1 MAVVT
6 YIEAVNQALKEE
18 MRRDERV
25 VLWGE
30 DLISM
35 NGVFG
40 QTRGIFDEFGGDR
53 IKDTPICE
61 QAIAGMTMGAALRGL
76 RPVGVFMNAGFSLCA
91 FDGLFLKLGCSG
103 GMATGGTMPVVIY
116 GVISGPSD
124 DNDHG
129 MSPEALYM
137 HAPYLKI
144 VMSSTPYDA
153 KGLLKTAIR
162 DDKPVIFL
170 DHAWCFFMGHKDGQI
185 ARTREAVSQE
195 IPDQEY
201 LIPFG
206 KADVKRKGADITLVC
221 YSFMVH
227 MALATAYNLAKE
239 GISVEVV
246 DLRTI
251 VPLDVEAIVTSV
263 KKTGR
268 LLIVHEAM
276 KRGGVAGEIL
286 WRVHE
291 EAPDLLKSLK
301 SPVRRLAAKN
311 LPMVP
316 AYGSIVAPT
325 ADTITVAV
333 KEMVK
338 K

>member
-1 MAVVT
+1 MAIVRYV
-6 YIEAVNQALKEE
+6 EAINQALKEE

-35 NGVFG
+35 NGVMG
-40 QTRGIFDEFGGDR
+40 QTRGIYEEFGGDR

-61 QAIAGMTMGAALRGL
+61 QAITGMAMGAAMRGL
-76 RPVGVFMNAGFSLCA
+76 RPVGFFMNAGFSLVA
-91 FDGLFLKLGCSG
+91 FDGMFFQLGCNSG
-103 GMATGGTMPVVIY
+103 ARLPVVMY
-116 GVISGPSD
+116 GVISGLGD
-124 DNDHG
+124 DNGHG

-144 VMSSTPYDA
+144 VMPSTPYDA
-153 KGLLKTAIR
+153 KGLMKTAIR
-162 DDKPVIFL
+162 DDRPVLFW
-170 DHAWCFFMGHKDGQI
+170 DHNWCYFMGYKDGQVM
-185 ARTREAVSQE
+185 RTREAASQE
-195 IPDQEY
+195 IPDEEY

-206 KADVKRKGADITLVC
+206 KADIKRNGTDITIIT

-227 MALATAYNLAKE
+227 YCLAAAFNLAKE
-239 GISVEVV
+239 GINAEVI

-251 VPLDVEAIVTSV
+251 VPLDVEAVTASV
-263 KKTGR
+263 RKTGR

-276 KRGGVAGEIL
+276 KRGGSAGEIAF
-286 WRVHE
+286 RVFE
-291 EAPDLLKSLK
+291 KAPELLKTLK
-301 SPVRRLAAKN
+301 APFRRLASKN

-316 AYGSIVAPT
+316 AFAPMDAPT
-325 ADTITVAV
+325 PDSIAATVR
-333 KEMVK
+333 EMVK